1 MQLGL
6 NGEEYEG
13 EGIETNIR
21 YILLFLDNLFN
32 LATTSYSRS
41 VIENLRLAYGFE
53 KLNKLKRLR
62 RSEPIESEEE
72 VIPFGALEQLLSEDE
87 PSYSEAHK
95 TCLFDAVNAE
105 LVKFKPYYESVGEC
119 FPWSLS
125 ICPSITFYEI
135 NQQTLG
141 VVLNEAKAKVIEA
154 SSTLCGLMTDV
165 CNEQEEIRL
174 KIRRIERED
183 HMFKRQLRNEEHLTR
198 ESVELEMRATIILTK
213 ASEQVCQ
220 SLAEELA
227 LELAGG

>member
-72 VIPFGALEQLLSEDE
+72 VIPFGAL
-87 PSYSEAHK
+87 
-95 TCLFDAVNAE
+95 
-105 LVKFKPYYESVGEC
+105 
-119 FPWSLS
+119 
-125 ICPSITFYEI
+125 
-135 NQQTLG
+135 
-141 VVLNEAKAKVIEA
+141 
-154 SSTLCGLMTDV
+154 
-165 CNEQEEIRL
+165 
-174 KIRRIERED
+174 
-183 HMFKRQLRNEEHLTR
+183 
-198 ESVELEMRATIILTK
+198 
-213 ASEQVCQ
+213 
-220 SLAEELA
+220 
-227 LELAGG
+227 